1 MIQTWSSF
9 NNLYEGRTVFI
20 VGAGGSLADVPKEL
34 LKLVGERPSI
44 GLNAVPYVCPTRIFL
59 SAYMAMCLL
68 AQRAYQR
75 RGESGATVVNM
86 KLGRVR
92 HAHHDGVVRVQRQRY
107 KKDLGL
113 SRRFGSCGPVLYT
126 SQNGAFAATHLAY
139 IMGARRVV
147 YLGVD
152 MRDQVH
158 FYHVWL
164 HINMKIW
171 CDVVDFQ
178 CKSPKY
184 QRTFARLRKQFDP
197 HLAQH
202 RRVFGFQSPFLPRE
216 GVERM
221 RQVFEDYFAILN
233 SGGVEIHTTTRDNI
247 VRDAGACYTP
257 LTEALKWD
265 E

>member
-1 MIQTWSSF
+1 MIRTWRSF
-9 NNLYEGRTVFI
+9 NDLYEGRTVFI
-20 VGAGGSLADVPKEL
+20 VGAGGSLADVPKEQL
-34 LKLVGERPSI
+34 LLVGERPSI

-68 AQRAYQR
+68 AQRAYLR

-107 KKDLGL
+107 KRGLGL
-113 SRRFGSCGPVLYT
+113 PRRFGSMGPVLYT
-126 SQNGAFAATHLAY
+126 SQNGALAATHLAY

-164 HINMKIW
+164 HVNMKIW
-171 CDVVDFQ
+171 CDVIQ
-178 CKSPKY
+178 LRRMCRSHQK
-184 QRTFARLRKQFDP
+184 TLARLHKQFDP

-216 GVERM
+216 GVDRV
-221 RQVFEDYFAILN
+221 RQVFEDYFTILDC
-233 SGGVEIHTTTRDNI
+233 GGVEVHTATRDSI

-257 LTEALKWD
+257 LTEALEWD